1 MPKYSRIIPIP
12 EIADPKN
19 DYNLNIPRYIDSQ
32 EAEDLQDIEAHLLGD
47 IPNRDIEDLG
57 KYWAVY
63 PTLKSALFKP
73 AKSTAARPCGSKNYS
88 SLKIAKEEIKDAI
101 SHHPEF
107 TAFSKKMNAVFDTW
121 KKETTAYTK
130 ALSKGLHPK
139 QEIHKISENLLK
151 HYTGKQLTD
160 KYAMYQHLM
169 DYWAETMQ
177 DDMYELA
184 ADGWKAGNEVK
195 RIEKKTKKG
204 DKEVVKQ
211 VAGIEGLEGRLIPP
225 ALIIQEYF
233 AKEQKA
239 IDDFEAQAEALNA
252 RMDEMREEHGGEEG
266 LLANAIDD
274 KGKITKGNLTKA
286 TKELGKRNADNAEEY
301 DMLGQYKKLMDD
313 EAEAQ
318 ANIKTAKAD
327 LEKKVIAKYPKL
339 SIDEIK
345 TIVVE
350 KKWLH
355 SMDQRIKT
363 EMDNISHRLT
373 QRIKEL
379 AERYEMSLPHIEI
392 EINDLEKKVSNHMGK
407 MGFTWK

>member
-1 MPKYSRIIPIP
+1 LY
-12 EIADPKN
+12 
-19 DYNLNIPRYIDSQ
+19 L
-32 EAEDLQDIEAHLLGD
+32 
-47 IPNRDIEDLG
+47 
-57 KYWAVY
+57 Y
-63 PTLKSALFKP
+63 PLFNP
-73 AKSTAARPCGSKNYS
+73 FPYYF
-88 SLKIAKEEIKDAI
+88 L
-101 SHHPEF
+101 
-107 TAFSKKMNAVFDTW
+107 MN
-121 KKETTAYTK
+121 
-130 ALSKGLHPK
+130 H
-139 QEIHKISENLLK
+139 LLK

-225 ALIIQEYF
+225 ALIIQTYF
-233 AKEQKA
+233 AEEQKA
-239 IDDFEAQAEALNA
+239 ISDLEAQAETLNA
-252 RMDEMREEHGGEEG
+252 RMDELREEHEGEDG

-274 KGKITKGNLTKA
+274 KGKISKGNLAKA
-286 TKELGKRNADNAEEY
+286 IKELGKRNADNAEEY

-313 EAEAQ
+313 EAEVQ

-339 SIDEIK
+339 SSDEIK

-350 KKWLH
+350 KKWMH
-355 SMDQRIKT
+355 SMEQRICT

-379 AERYEMSLPHIEI
+379 AERYETPMPKLSSEVDELTV
-392 EINDLEKKVSNHMGK
+392 KVENHLKQMK
-407 MGFTWK
+407 FVWQKQWK